1 MTTIVFTK
9 KGFYSDSQV
18 SILDEDDV
26 SVLYK
31 EIKNKIIVKS
41 NYKIAGAGLS
51 DLCNKFKSR
60 LFLIFFII
68 FKFNIVFL
76 PKSNASYYH
85 ENLFMLQSY
94 SNLLVFKIK
103 IRKIFGPFYIG
114 VFEEI
119 LRKNID
125 DMLDDEYYSI
135 GSGNIFIEEYF
146 NKNYFDLLE
155 IIENVTPE
163 NQHIIK
169 DCLYKN
175 FDPIKAIEYAAI
187 KDPYTNNIINHV
199 EI

>member
-1 MTTIVFTK
+1 MTTIIFTK

-18 SILDEDDV
+18 SILDDDNI

-31 EIKNKIIVKS
+31 ETKNKIIVKS

-60 LFLIFFII
+60 LFLIFFIT
-68 FKFNIVFL
+68 FGFNIVFL

-85 ENLFMLQSY
+85 ENMFMLQSY
-94 SNLLVFKIK
+94 SNLLIFKIK
-103 IRKIFGPFYIG
+103 IRKMIGPFYIG

-119 LRKNID
+119 SRKNID

-135 GSGNIFIEEYF
+135 GSGNIFVEEYF
-146 NKNYFDLLE
+146 NENYFDLLKIVE
-155 IIENVTPE
+155 DMSLD
-163 NQHIIK
+163 NQHIIR

-175 FDPIKAIEYAAI
+175 FDPIKAIQYAST
-187 KDPYTNNIINHV
+187 KDPYTNDIISQA